1 MRMEDQALW
10 LREAALQE
18 LVNPESIVA
27 WAEERI
33 MELDPPPLWL
43 SDLATLRSSTLL
55 DYASA
60 LGFSAGDSFSRPSA
74 AQRASIAIAAM
85 ERGLVGID
93 HALSLVFRIW
103 LPIHDEPETISSTI
117 EDLLAEYDRFI
128 PEPIESIP
136 DNFESRCREAFREHL
151 KLHPV
156 PYTFPLTT
164 ASHISVC

>member
-1 MRMEDQALW
+1 MTPCFTARIEPAAEGGFVTSCVEFPRAKGRGPTEAEAAASLGEDVQRILLMRMEDQALW

-43 SDLATLRSSTLL
+43 IDLATLRSSTLL

-74 AQRASIAIAAM
+74 AQRA
-85 ERGLVGID
+85 
-93 HALSLVFRIW
+93 
-103 LPIHDEPETISSTI
+103 PP
-117 EDLLAEYDRFI
+117 
-128 PEPIESIP
+128 
-136 DNFESRCREAFREHL
+136 
-151 KLHPV
+151 
-156 PYTFPLTT
+156 
-164 ASHISVC
+164 